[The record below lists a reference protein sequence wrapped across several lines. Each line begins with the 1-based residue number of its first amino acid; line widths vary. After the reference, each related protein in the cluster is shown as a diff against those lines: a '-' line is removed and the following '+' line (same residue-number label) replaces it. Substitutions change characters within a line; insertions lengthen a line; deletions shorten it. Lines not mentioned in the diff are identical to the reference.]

1 MSQPLT
7 IAIETCFLFDQYSR
21 RGIGRYA
28 REIYKRLLQ
37 EEKIGDRPLHILW
50 IGYKSLD
57 KNITELF
64 DGQAPELPVKIE
76 FISLGRK
83 KLSRPITNIWQYY
96 TQIRP
101 IIKTH
106 KPDLYFATYFERGLP
121 SELVP
126 TIVTAH
132 DAIPLRTG
140 RFTARGLVT
149 NWFKGKYYRHMW
161 NKQKKAVMIFTDSN
175 TAAKELVD
183 FGGLDSEKIEPIYL
197 GISDIFT
204 KAETDLGNWKT
215 NLPFDPEL
223 TDYIIYDAGFEENKQ
238 VPKLFEQF
246 KYLVNKYPELKLVIT
261 GREFAPDINILESR
275 PNSKRARKLVTLAEN
290 LGIASNIIPVSQVSE
305 ASLVGLLKNAKA
317 YINFSAYEG
326 FGFGPL
332 QAMRAGTPAIIS
344 DNECFQEVSAGG
356 ALIVDPNNP
365 AINTDRIIELITN
378 KELHQT
384 QIKKGLQHT
393 QNFTWYNT
401 WQSTKALLERLCAS
415 LT

>member
-28 REIYKRLLQ
+28 REIYKQLLQ
-37 EEKIGDRPLHILW
+37 EEKIGDRQLHILW
-50 IGYKSLD
+50 LGYKTLD
-57 KNITELF
+57 RNIQELF
-64 DGQAPELPVKIE
+64 DGQNPELPVRIE
-76 FISLGRK
+76 FVSLGRK
-83 KLSRPITNIWQYY
+83 KLSRPITNVWQYY

-101 IIKTH
+101 IIRKH
-106 KPDLYFATYFERGLP
+106 RPDLYFATYFERGLP
-121 SELVP
+121 SDLVP
-126 TIVTAH
+126 TVITAH

-140 RFTARGLVT
+140 RFTARGFAM
-149 NWFKGKYYRHMW
+149 NWLKGKYYKHMW
-161 NKQKKAVMIFTDSN
+161 HKQKDAAMILTDSN
-175 TAAKELVD
+175 TAAKELVN
-183 FGGLDSEKIEPIYL
+183 FGGLNSEKIEPVYL

-204 KAETDLGNWKT
+204 KPESDLGNWKT

-223 TDYIIYDAGFEENKQ
+223 SDYILYDAGFEDNKQ
-238 VPKLFEQF
+238 VPKLFKQF
-246 KYLVNKYPELKLVIT
+246 KQLTAKLPELKLVIT
-261 GREFAPDINILESR
+261 GREFTPDINILESR
-275 PNSKRARKLVTLAEN
+275 PNSRRARKLVTLATE
-290 LGIASNIIPVSQVSE
+290 LGIAEKVIPVGQVSE
-305 ASLVGLLKNAKA
+305 PALVGLLKNAKA

-332 QAMRAGTPAIIS
+332 QAMRTGTPAIIS

-356 ALIVDPNNP
+356 ALIIDPNNP
-365 AINTDRIIELITN
+365 QINTDRIIELITN
-378 KELHQT
+378 KELRQV